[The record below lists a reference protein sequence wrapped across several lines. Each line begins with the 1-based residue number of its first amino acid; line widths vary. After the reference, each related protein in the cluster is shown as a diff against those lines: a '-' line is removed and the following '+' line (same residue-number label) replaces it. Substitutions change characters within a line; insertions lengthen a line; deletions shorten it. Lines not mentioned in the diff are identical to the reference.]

1 MLRFAR
7 VGCRLGVRS
16 CGFVELHDAGDGAVD
31 VVGGDCE
38 LDREGLECFAMVEA
52 FAWGIEPG
60 FASTFQPAVAALYF
74 AAFALSGPGLSR
86 GRFGVRRTG
95 LLVARQSLA
104 DPCMDSVR
112 TPISRAE
119 AGV

>member
-16 CGFVELHDAGDGAVD
+16 CGFVELHAAGDGAVD

-38 LDREGLECFAMVEA
+38 LDREGLECFAMVE
-52 FAWGIEPG
+52 
-60 FASTFQPAVAALYF
+60 
-74 AAFALSGPGLSR
+74 AFALSGPGLSR

-112 TPISRAE
+112 TPISWAE